1 MNATVHSI
9 APAAARVLVLDDD
22 PAIRELLG
30 TALGRRGYRV
40 TCAEEP
46 EEAAALLAFR
56 DFDLVCIDLD
66 LSGLNGLE
74 GLGLLSETRA
84 RLPRQR
90 IVVITGNPDP
100 NVHEACRS
108 LGASSVHPKSGSLAE
123 LQALFQALLKEGV
136 S

>member
-1 MNATVHSI
+1 MSAT
-9 APAAARVLVLDDD
+9 AAAAARILVVDDD

-46 EEAAALLAFR
+46 EEAAALLAHR
-56 DFDLVCIDLD
+56 EFDLLCVDLD

-74 GLGLLSETRA
+74 GLGLLAETRA
-84 RLPRQR
+84 RSPRLS

-100 NVHEACRS
+100 HVHEACRA
-108 LGASSVHPKSGSLAE
+108 LGASSVHLKSGPLAE
-123 LQALFQALLKEGV
+123 LQALFRALLKDGV
-136 S
+136 E